1 MSNKCWMM
9 WVMAAVSCF
18 MVSCQGTDFDR
29 IPRSGFITHFEETDH
44 ARMPFDSYWDISDN
58 EDWDERV
65 LGKKNKSNPIYVAP
79 VTLKYFAGMPTNP
92 RARAEIEGLA
102 SYFNARLRKV
112 LGKLDASDNNFHLVH
127 EPQPDAYTVQ
137 IAILSAKPARTV
149 ENLAGDAAGVFVRGG
164 GLITA
169 ADREAKGSISMG
181 ARYYAPGG
189 ELVAEVADF
198 QYGQTSLVGM
208 VILDFKDFSRF
219 GYQRRTIDEWVDA
232 FAKLFT
238 TIHATQV
245 KKKLFSLNPF

>member
-1 MSNKCWMM
+1 M
-9 WVMAAVSCF
+9 
-18 MVSCQGTDFDR
+18 
-29 IPRSGFITHFEETDH
+29 
-44 ARMPFDSYWDISDN
+44 
-58 EDWDERV
+58 
-65 LGKKNKSNPIYVAP
+65 AP
-79 VTLKYFAGMPTNP
+79 VTLAYFAKMPTNP
-92 RARAEIEGLA
+92 KARAEIEALA

-112 LGKLDASDNNFHLVH
+112 LGKLDAIDNTFNLVP

-137 IAILSAKPARTV
+137 IALLSAKPARMV
-149 ENLAGDAAGVFVRGG
+149 ENLAGDAAGFFVRGG

-181 ARYYAPGG
+181 ARYYAPEGK
-189 ELVAEVADF
+189 LVAEVADF